1 MGVQGLADGFLAGFN
16 TADQAISRNR
26 ELGLRDAAQQ
36 QQVKD
41 SDRNYGLA
49 KDQVDWRKETDN
61 RDHQYKSQRDSVGDE
76 QWNKNYG
83 LAQASQR
90 TAN

>member
-16 TADQAISRNR
+16 TTDQAVSRNR

-36 QQVKD
+36 QQIKD

-49 KDQVDWRKETDN
+49 QEQVNWRRETDS
-61 RDHQYKSQRDSVGDE
+61 RDFERQSGRDKEDDRRF
-76 QWNKNYG
+76 G
-83 LAQASQR
+83 LRNALDQQ
-90 TAN
+90 